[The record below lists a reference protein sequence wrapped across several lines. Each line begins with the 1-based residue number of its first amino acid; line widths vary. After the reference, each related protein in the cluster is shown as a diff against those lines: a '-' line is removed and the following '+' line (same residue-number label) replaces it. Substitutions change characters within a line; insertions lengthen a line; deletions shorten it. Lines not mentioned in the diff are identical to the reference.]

1 MLKTL
6 CSLLLFLFA
15 SPLLAI
21 EPVVSMPVQ
30 VMADSSPADNYLL
43 TAEMWARPRSGKA
56 VLAMPPVRDV
66 VQKLIQTSGSHLL
79 IRYPGGDEGSIWA
92 EELQGWLISL
102 GIEPT
107 LIEMRPGSTPEQIEL
122 QLISTASVK

>member
-1 MLKTL
+1 MKILW
-6 CSLLLFLFA
+6 SLLFFLIV
-15 SPLLAI
+15 SPSMAL
-21 EPVVSMPVQ
+21 EPVATLPRQ
-30 VMADSSPADNYLL
+30 PAAETGATDRYVL
-43 TAEMWARPRSGKA
+43 TAGMWARPRSGKG
-56 VLAMPPVRDV
+56 VLAMAPVRDAV
-66 VQKLIQTSGSHLL
+66 RSLIKTPGNHLL

-122 QLISTASVK
+122 QLMSKTSVK